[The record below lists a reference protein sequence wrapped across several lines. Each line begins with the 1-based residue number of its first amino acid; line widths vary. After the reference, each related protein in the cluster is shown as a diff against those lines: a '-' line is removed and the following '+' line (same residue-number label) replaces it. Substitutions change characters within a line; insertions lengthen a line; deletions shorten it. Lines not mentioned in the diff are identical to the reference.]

1 MAVARMRFRIFITFF
16 IVASWCSSSFA
27 SASVVSS
34 VSAVEAEQGSQQ
46 QQRLTLLAQRFKAL
60 RRAHIGHT
68 KRSSFTALPRRRA
81 EAASQRK
88 VAGVAAVAVAS
99 SIAAKPLAALAAKQ
113 NSVGSVVG
121 GIDGTAHRRPIITGC
136 LKECGYKEQT
146 CVTQCQVCI
155 EQNECRIL
163 GKCDPCLREAHNA
176 RVRAKK
182 IDKGILDDGG
192 VSMMRDGMMAEMTA
206 AKLLALES
214 KRKLVKTRQG
224 VLKAQREAEWAAEER
239 HHAALH
245 LIEERQVL
253 KGARLEVTRW
263 KLQNEKKLKAMRT
276 RAREHRLE
284 RQKAE
289 RKLAAAKKKHSKA
302 ERRLEKAADTQA
314 RKEDEERHAREV
326 LERQQAVEDAER
338 DVEKT
343 SADGEWLD
351 RGLRRRVKSAQS
363 GARKAREELLVARAH
378 ERVARQRLDEAKVH
392 YQTSVQS
399 SQQAD
404 KAAEDS
410 EQRLRKAPIQK
421 VYSPYPEKEN
431 ASAKINGTRREKS
444 LRSAAKEV
452 VGASWLLQLGLL
464 MMGFALGI

>member
-1 MAVARMRFRIFITFF
+1 LVTAPPVRHADTADGFR
-16 IVASWCSSSFA
+16 
-27 SASVVSS
+27 
-34 VSAVEAEQGSQQ
+34 
-46 QQRLTLLAQRFKAL
+46 KL
-60 RRAHIGHT
+60 R
-68 KRSSFTALPRRRA
+68 
-81 EAASQRK
+81 AAWAKRK

-99 SIAAKPLAALAAKQ
+99 SIVAKPLAALAAKQ

-121 GIDGTAHRRPIITGC
+121 GTDDSVLRPIITGC

-176 RVRAKK
+176 RMSAKK
-182 IDKGILDDGG
+182 IDNVILDLGG
-192 VSMMRDGMMAEMTA
+192 VSMMRDGMMAEMTQ

-214 KRKLVKTRQG
+214 KRRLVKTRQG

-239 HHAALH
+239 HLAALN
-245 LIEERQVL
+245 LIEARQVL

-263 KLQNEKKLKAMRT
+263 KLQNEKKLKAMRA
-276 RAREHRLE
+276 RAREQRLQ

-289 RKLAAAKKKHSKA
+289 RKLAAAKSKYSKA
-302 ERRLEKAADTQA
+302 QTKLEKASNTSVTDDSQDD
-314 RKEDEERHAREV
+314 DEVWRLANDVE
-326 LERQQAVEDAER
+326 ERQQAVESAEG

-421 VYSPYPEKEN
+421 EYSPYAEKEN
-431 ASAKINGTRREKS
+431 ATLKFNGTGRVKL
-444 LRSAAKEV
+444 LRSSAKEV
-452 VGASWLLQLGLL
+452 AGASWLLQFGLL
-464 MMGFALGI
+464 MMGCALGA